1 MKIVSI
7 AELRKLKKKP
17 KPGET
22 DEEELWAREQEKR
35 LMSARKSK
43 PAAAK
48 ALATGEGGY
57 RDA

>member
-7 AELRKLKKKP
+7 AELRKRKKKP

-48 ALATGEGGY
+48 A
-57 RDA
+57 